1 MQTVVIMGAMEPY
14 KIKNIA
20 GHLSKMFLG
29 NPLTPILA
37 IAILLL
43 GFISLNTMPR
53 EEDPQIEVSGGA
65 VVVAMPGASPK
76 EILNVVIKPLERRIR
91 EIKGVEHIYGTA
103 MNNFGMVNVQYYI
116 GENRESSNLKLY
128 DKVMQNMDQLP
139 KGTMPPLVKP
149 FDIDIDIPILTAAF
163 YHLPGVEPNVVELY
177 RTIRELQQEINA
189 LENVSKTTLK
199 GVKRPQFNVLID
211 LHKLSAYHISLG
223 QVANAIKSISTNA
236 PMIDTENNMGKLVV
250 FGVENAIDTVDDL
263 KELIIAQYMGSPIY
277 LKNIAT
283 VEYSYDIQNY
293 QDALINYQKGMDVDP
308 EKIRRAEHEEDEASQ
323 EDGDKE
329 EHTPVFEGQKNQI
342 TLTVSK
348 LKGTNAVLIA
358 QEAIKK
364 IQEAK
369 ADLNKAGVGFI
380 ITRNYGERA
389 NEAVNELVHHL
400 EITIF
405 IIMLILIPFLGWRES
420 MVVTVAVPMILA
432 TTLFIAQLT
441 DQTINRITLF
451 AFLLSLGLIVDDA
464 IIVIENIHRR
474 LHLDIEKKSVNE
486 IIVQAT
492 DEIGPS
498 TNIATIAIILTMVP
512 MAFVGGMMGQF
523 MKPIPLNVPVGL
535 AVSLFVAYVFAPY
548 MAKKFINFRK
558 IKAEVVAHR
567 IAHEKETKKSGH
579 NADAQGE
586 EKA

>member
-1 MQTVVIMGAMEPY
+1 MEAY

-20 GHLSKMFLG
+20 GYLSKIFLS

-43 GFISLNTMPR
+43 GFVSLQTMPR

-65 VVVAMPGASPK
+65 VMVALPGASPK
-76 EILNVVIKPLERRIR
+76 EVLNVVVKPLERRIR
-91 EIKGVEHIYGTA
+91 EIKGVEHVYGIA
-103 MNNFGMVNVQYYI
+103 MNNFGIVNVQYFI
-116 GENRESSNLKLY
+116 GEERESSNLKLY

-139 KGTMPPLVKP
+139 QGTMPPLVKP

-163 YHLPGVEPNVVELY
+163 YQLPNVKPDVVELY

-189 LENVSKTTLK
+189 LDNVSKTTLK

-223 QVANAIKSISTNA
+223 QVAGAIKSISTNA
-236 PMIDTENNMGKLVV
+236 PMIDTQNDQGKLVV
-250 FGVENAIDTVDDL
+250 FGVENAIDTIDDL

-283 VEYSYDIQNY
+283 VEYNYDIQNY
-293 QDALINYQKGMDVDP
+293 QDALIAYQYGMDDNPKVIRYNEHRKGKERE
-308 EKIRRAEHEEDEASQ
+308 EKYEARFRPLN
-323 EDGDKE
+323 E
-329 EHTPVFEGQKNQI
+329 QI

-348 LKGTNAVLIA
+348 LKGTNAVHIA
-358 QEAIKK
+358 EAAIEK

-369 ADLNKAGVGFI
+369 EALNKAGVGFI

-389 NEAVNELVHHL
+389 DEAVNELVHHL

-420 MVVTVAVPMILA
+420 MVVTIAVPMILA
-432 TTLFIAQLT
+432 ATLFIAQLT

-474 LHLDIEKKSVNE
+474 LHLDIEKKHVDE

-548 MAKKFINFRK
+548 MAKKFVNFKK
-558 IKAEVVAHR
+558 IKAEVIAHR
-567 IAHEKETKKSGH
+567 IAHE
-579 NADAQGE
+579 NE
-586 EKA
+586 EKQKQKKKHAEEEKS

>member
-1 MQTVVIMGAMEPY
+1 MEVY

-20 GHLSKMFLG
+20 GHLSKAFLS

-37 IAILLL
+37 ISILLL
-43 GFISLNTMPR
+43 GFIALNTMPR

-65 VVVAMPGASPK
+65 VVVALPGASPQ
-76 EILNVVIKPLERRIR
+76 EVLNVVIKPLERKIR
-91 EIKGVEHIYGTA
+91 EIKGVEHVYGTA

-116 GENRESSNLKLY
+116 GEDRESSNLKLY

-139 KGTMPPLVKP
+139 RGTMPPLVKP

-163 YHLPGVEPNVVELY
+163 YRLPGTKMDVVGLY
-177 RTIRELQQEINA
+177 KTIRELQTDINA
-189 LENVSKTTLK
+189 LDNVSKTTLK
-199 GVKRPQFNVLID
+199 GVKRPQYNVLID

-223 QVANAIKSISTNA
+223 QVAQAIKAISTNA
-236 PMIDTENNMGKLVV
+236 PLIDTIDNQKKLVV
-250 FGVENAIDTVDDL
+250 FGVENAIDTIDDL

-277 LKNIAT
+277 LKNIAD
-283 VEYSYDIQNY
+283 VKYSYDIQNF
-293 QDALINYQKGMDVDP
+293 QSALISYQKGMDVHP
-308 EKIRRAEHEEDEASQ
+308 EIIRDGEPAIAEREEEGKNKAQ
-323 EDGDKE
+323 K
-329 EHTPVFEGQKNQI
+329 PAVFMPLDSQI
-342 TLTVSK
+342 TMTVSK
-348 LKGTNAVLIA
+348 LKGTNAVYIA
-358 QEAIKK
+358 EEAIEK
-364 IQEAK
+364 IEASRE
-369 ADLNKAGVGFI
+369 ALNRAGVGFI

-474 LHLDIEKKSVNE
+474 LHLDIDKKSVDE
-486 IIVQAT
+486 IIIQAT

-535 AVSLFVAYVFAPY
+535 AVSLFVAYVFAPFL
-548 MAKKFINFRK
+548 AKKWLNFKK
-558 IKAEVVAHR
+558 IKADVLKHKAE
-567 IAHEKETKKSGH
+567 HEAQENAGKEE
-579 NADAQGE
+579 A
-586 EKA
+586 